1 MGIMDLFKT
10 NQPANQPAQQQQ
22 TQNQQQQNQQQQQG
36 QNQQQQGQPGIDPN
50 TGQPLQADSKDPS
63 NPLEVYKDLF
73 KMPEN
78 AEEDTPPAFQI
89 EPTKLKEA
97 ASSLRFSQNLPQ
109 ELMQKAMSGDAQAML
124 QAMELIGQ
132 QAYETALSHTSA
144 LTDKFV
150 GIRSAYDQKNLGRL
164 VKGELTTSALSS
176 IPNFKD
182 NPAVRAQL
190 TTIASAFQA
199 QNPDATPDQI
209 REQTLKFINDLA
221 SNISPSDPNDQTKG
235 GNTKAEEI
243 DWTAW
248 LANDRS

>member
-1 MGIMDLFKT
+1 MGIMDLFKS
-10 NQPANQPAQQQQ
+10 NQPATAQPAQGQQPQ
-22 TQNQQQQNQQQQQG
+22 AGQQP
-36 QNQQQQGQPGIDPN
+36 QGQPKGQQQPQPSIDPN
-50 TGQPLQADSKDPS
+50 TGNPIQADSKDPS

-73 KMPEN
+73 KISES
-78 AEEDTPPAFQI
+78 AEDTPPAFQI

-109 ELMQKAMSGDAQAML
+109 ELMQKAMSGDAQAMM

-221 SNISPSDPNDQTKG
+221 SNISPSDPNAQNKG
-235 GNTKAEEI
+235 GSAKAEEI

-248 LANDRS
+248 LNNDRS